1 MRGWWKRLDWLA
13 LAVTIVLI
21 AIGTVAIRSAGYAR
35 VETVFH
41 GMWISNLMTAGFGLV
56 LYFLI
61 ALTDYRK
68 ALGFVA
74 LPAYVV
80 SLLLLVAVLIF
91 GAEQFGGRRW
101 LWFFQPSEV
110 AKLCVIV
117 LTAVLFGTAR
127 SRVAVVRT
135 TFCGFLLAGA
145 LVGVPAL
152 LILAEPDLGT
162 ALTLVP
168 SVLVMFLAAG
178 VWRKGLVTIVLVGGL
193 AALAVLGA
201 VYEAERPGVPAARR
215 EKILR
220 YVPLKAQ
227 IGRASCRERV

>member
-21 AIGTVAIRSAGYAR
+21 AIGTIAIRSAGYAR

-127 SRVAVVRT
+127 SRVAGVRT
-135 TFCGFLLAGA
+135 TF
-145 LVGVPAL
+145 
-152 LILAEPDLGT
+152 
-162 ALTLVP
+162 
-168 SVLVMFLAAG
+168 
-178 VWRKGLVTIVLVGGL
+178 
-193 AALAVLGA
+193 
-201 VYEAERPGVPAARR
+201 
-215 EKILR
+215 
-220 YVPLKAQ
+220 
-227 IGRASCRERV
+227 